1 MIRSKKSLSQNFLID
16 KNISEKI
23 VSQTIIK
30 NKIILEIGPGY
41 GFMTDTILK
50 KKPKKIYLIE
60 KDHELTLRLKEK
72 YKKNKK
78 IIIIENDILK
88 YNLKNFNKLIII
100 SNLPYNICTKIILYL
115 FNYNSNI
122 SEMIFMIQKEVA
134 EKFDYNLSKMNKYKF
149 LTKLVSKY
157 ERCFDISPM
166 VFIPKPKVRST
177 VVKFQ
182 FSKKKVD
189 LEMAYQFSNK
199 IFKNVRKKINN
210 NLKFNNNNDEIL
222 NKRVSEISI
231 NELLIIYNLF

>member
-1 MIRSKKSLSQNFLID
+1 
-16 KNISEKI
+16 
-23 VSQTIIK
+23 
-30 NKIILEIGPGY
+30 
-41 GFMTDTILK
+41 
-50 KKPKKIYLIE
+50 
-60 KDHELTLRLKEK
+60 
-72 YKKNKK
+72 
-78 IIIIENDILK
+78 
-88 YNLKNFNKLIII
+88 
-100 SNLPYNICTKIILYL
+100 
-115 FNYNSNI
+115 
-122 SEMIFMIQKEVA
+122 MIFMIQKEVA

-157 ERCFDISPM
+157 ERCFDVSPM